1 MTNAFTTDMLAGMAL
16 TIGAFH
22 LGTLVFRRAGCH
34 PLCHPIAVAVAI
46 VIGALLLSGIPYER
60 YFESTKIIHALLGPA
75 VVALALPLYRNLP
88 KIKTASV
95 PILAGI
101 LVGGAT
107 GSASAIVIARLLDA
121 PLDIAVSVSSKSATA
136 AVSMG
141 LAEKLG
147 GIPALAGVVT
157 VLTGIITAAL
167 GPPILNF
174 LGIKAKAARGIA
186 MGVTGHGLATAQ
198 ALADDHEVG
207 AYAGLAMGLTALMT
221 ALGLPVFWLSHT
233 W

>member
-1 MTNAFTTDMLAGMAL
+1 MTTALNTDALAAMAL

-22 LGTLVFRRAGCH
+22 LGNLVHRRAGGH
-34 PLCHPIAVAVAI
+34 PLCHPIGVAVVV
-46 VIGALLLSGIPYER
+46 VIGTLLLSGVPYER
-60 YFESTKIIHALLGPA
+60 YFESAKIIHALLGPA
-75 VVALALPLYRNLP
+75 VVALALPLYRNLA

-101 LVGGAT
+101 VVGAAT
-107 GSASAIVIARLLDA
+107 GSASAILVGRLLDA

-157 VLTGIITAAL
+157 VLTGVITAAW
-167 GPPILNF
+167 GPAVLDRLRIRT
-174 LGIKAKAARGIA
+174 KTARGIA

-198 ALADDHEVG
+198 ALTEDHEVG

-221 ALGLPVFWLSHT
+221 ALGLPVFWLSQT

>member
-1 MTNAFTTDMLAGMAL
+1 MTNLFTTDVLAGLAL

-22 LGTLVFRRAGCH
+22 LGMLAFRHAGGH
-34 PLCHPIAVAVAI
+34 PVCHPIAVAVA
-46 VIGALLLSGIPYER
+46 VVAGALLLCGIPYER

-75 VVALALPLYRNLP
+75 VVALALPLYRHLP
-88 KIKTASV
+88 KIKSASV
-95 PILAGI
+95 PVLAGI
-101 LVGGAT
+101 IVGSAT
-107 GSASAIVIARLLDA
+107 GAASAIVIARLLDT
-121 PLDIAVSVSSKSATA
+121 PLDLAVSVSSKSATA

-157 VLTGIITAAL
+157 VLTGIFTAAL
-167 GPPILNF
+167 GPVVLNC
-174 LGIKAKAARGIA
+174 LGLRGKAARGIA

-198 ALADDHEVG
+198 ALADDQEVG
-207 AYAGLAMGLTALMT
+207 AYAGLAMGLTALLT
-221 ALGLPVFWLSHT
+221 ALGLPIFWLIHT